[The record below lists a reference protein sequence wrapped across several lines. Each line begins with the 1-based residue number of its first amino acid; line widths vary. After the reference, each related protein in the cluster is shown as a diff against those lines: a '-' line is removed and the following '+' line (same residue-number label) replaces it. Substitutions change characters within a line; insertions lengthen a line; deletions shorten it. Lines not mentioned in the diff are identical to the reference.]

1 MLQRKSQQGKG
12 IKSRCLRKATQG
24 LLFWEKKNMKTMKES
39 SLNPEK
45 DYTRQWA
52 KKCKSLCN
60 LMQELETEK

>member
-1 MLQRKSQQGKG
+1 MFEKG
-12 IKSRCLRKATQG
+12 HSKVALLR
-24 LLFWEKKNMKTMKES
+24 EKNMKMTKES